1 MKKLFLIIYL
11 LFQSFSVSAA
21 TDELASKSIICT
33 ETNNDFK
40 SMYGFKFID
49 ENKVQILIKNSD
61 TVDVLTDNIFKYN
74 TTKEIIY
81 IIGLNDNSMIN
92 YGFNIFRENLNVWA
106 FNVTALEPFFD
117 GEQCEVFNKTPKE
130 FKSFFKSIFKDE
142 IKFSTK
148 NKKI

>member
-1 MKKLFLIIYL
+1 MSN
-11 LFQSFSVSAA
+11 Q
-21 TDELASKSIICT
+21 
-33 ETNNDFK
+33 N
-40 SMYGFKFID
+40 FID
-49 ENKVQILIKNSD
+49 YVKICGRSGNGGAGSHS
-61 TVDVLTDNIFKYN
+61 F
-74 TTKEIIY
+74 
-81 IIGLNDNSMIN
+81 
-92 YGFNIFRENLNVWA
+92 FRENLNVWA